1 MIAKIHSYTWSTIS
15 GNTQLKMFLFSGCA
29 GYLCA
34 RGAIRAPRCTR
45 GRRGRMPLI
54 GLTPVR
60 GGELPGR
67 LGDGRNGWAVGWRG
81 AGTVPA
87 QVAGEHACH
96 YAGAQ

>member
-1 MIAKIHSYTWSTIS
+1 VRR
-15 GNTQLKMFLFSGCA
+15 
-29 GYLCA
+29 LCRLLMRPWRDPYA
-34 RGAIRAPRCTR
+34 AMHAC
-45 GRRGRMPLI
+45 RRGQVPLI

-67 LGDGRNGWAVGWRG
+67 LGDGRSGWAVGWRG

-96 YAGAQ
+96 YGGAK